1 MSNTTFSQL
10 SSLETLT
17 NLFKK
22 KEVRHPALVK
32 PHLDDPPPG
41 RVQQQ
46 QAGQRGEG
54 HAGRHQ
60 YHIFRYGIIWPIT
73 RCVQLYMFT
82 IYNNFE
88 IETILC

>member
-1 MSNTTFSQL
+1 MQ
-10 SSLETLT
+10 
-17 NLFKK
+17 
-22 KEVRHPALVK
+22 HPAQVE
-32 PHLDDPPPG
+32 HHEDDLPLG
-41 RVQQQ
+41 QDQDQ
-46 QAGQRGEG
+46 QAGRRGGEG

>member
-1 MSNTTFSQL
+1 M
-10 SSLETLT
+10 
-17 NLFKK
+17 
-22 KEVRHPALVK
+22 RHPALVK

-60 YHIFRYGIIWPIT
+60 YHIFRYGII
-73 RCVQLYMFT
+73 
-82 IYNNFE
+82 
-88 IETILC
+88 